1 MRKNH
6 VAVLMLV
13 LLLATACS
21 APALPT
27 GEMLIEPPADVDPSA
42 SASPAAAEEMPEVA
56 TETETTDLDTLVSH
70 PWQWISFSS
79 PAETFDVDSPA
90 RYTLTF
96 GEDGIVEIV
105 ADCNTA
111 IASYGIVS
119 TDAGDL
125 SMDVAPRSTDS
136 CSPES
141 RSEQFLTLLAAAAEY
156 AYVDGQLHID
166 LMVDEGTMVF
176 APAEADNLSDE
187 AGGAATGSHAQL
199 VETLGNLTYSGL
211 FPDRTITLADGV
223 AFYEEE
229 GPGTPYVVLMDQII
243 ATGDLDGNGVA
254 DAAALLEDHSVGSGT
269 FLFLAVVLDA
279 ATHLRHLRH

>member
-6 VAVLMLV
+6 IAVLMLV

-21 APALPT
+21 VPALPT
-27 GEMLIEPPADVDPSA
+27 GEMLIEPPADVDPA
-42 SASPAAAEEMPEVA
+42 ATAAAVEEMPEAPQA
-56 TETETTDLDTLVSH
+56 TGPTDLEMLTNQ
-70 PWQWISFSS
+70 PWQWISFIDSE
-79 PAETFDVDSPA
+79 ATFDVDIPA
-90 RYTLTF
+90 TYTLAF

-111 IASYGIVS
+111 IASYRVVS
-119 TDAGDL
+119 TDAGNL
-125 SMDVAPRSTDS
+125 SMDVAPRSTDN
-136 CSPES
+136 CSSDS

-166 LMVDEGTMVF
+166 LMADGGTMVF
-176 APAEADNLSDE
+176 APAEGDNPSDE
-187 AGGAATGSHAQL
+187 SGGAATDTHAQM

-211 FPDRTITLADGV
+211 FPDRTISLTDGV

-229 GPGTPYVVLMDQII
+229 GPGTPYVLLMDQII
-243 ATGDLDGNGVA
+243 ATGDLDGNGVK

-269 FLFLAVVLDA
+269 FLFLAVVWMQQPD
-279 ATHLRHLRH
+279 LRHSPR